1 METGTGTG
9 TGTGRHFII
18 TGTSKGIGLQLADL
32 LLAKGDYVYG
42 ISRGRSDLLESG
54 EEWSGRYR
62 HIQYDLADLTGI
74 DDLVKR
80 VLDQI
85 PCQEASFIGL
95 INNAAMLE
103 PLRPINQCSAEE
115 ISRSL
120 NISLAAPMIWS
131 SSFIQQTNHLSAR
144 RKIVNLSSGSASY
157 PAPSMAVYCTSKA
170 GLNMFTQCV
179 SLEQTGRQNPVE
191 IMAFD
196 PGMVDTDLQAA
207 ARGKSTEEFALS
219 GLFNQVYEAGQL
231 RSPRDVAQQL
241 VERIDEHS
249 DASHAI
255 QTMES

>member
-1 METGTGTG
+1 METR
-9 TGTGRHFII
+9 TGRHFII
-18 TGTSKGIGLQLADL
+18 TGTSKGIGLQLAEL

-42 ISRGRSDLLESG
+42 ISRGCSDLLESG
-54 EEWSGRYR
+54 EEWSGRY
-62 HIQYDLADLTGI
+62 HHVQYDLADLTGI

-85 PCQEASFIGL
+85 PCQEARFIGL

-103 PLRPINQCSAEE
+103 PLRPIDQCSAEE
-115 ISRSL
+115 ISQSL
-120 NISLAAPMIWS
+120 NISLSAPMIVS

-144 RKIVNLSSGSASY
+144 RKIINLSSGSATY

-179 SLEQTGRQNPVE
+179 SLEQMGQQNPVE

-196 PGMVDTDLQAA
+196 PGMVDTELQAA

-241 VERIDEHS
+241 IKRLDENS
-249 DASHAI
+249 DASHVI
-255 QTMES
+255 HTIES